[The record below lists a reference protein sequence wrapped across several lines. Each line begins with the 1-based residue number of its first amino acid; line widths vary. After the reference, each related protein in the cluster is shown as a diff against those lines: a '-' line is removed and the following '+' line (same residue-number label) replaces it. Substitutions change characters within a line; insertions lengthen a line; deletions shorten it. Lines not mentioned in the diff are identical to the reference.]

1 MKDSN
6 QKFESIAMLELKRI
20 IKMDLLFGPG
30 KNLSL
35 RNLNNIV
42 GSKNQNHLKVK
53 SPPKIFTIRI

>member
-1 MKDSN
+1 MQPKAWNIEFVKDSN
-6 QKFESIAMLELKRI
+6 QKFENIAMLELKRN

-42 GSKNQNHLKVK
+42 GSKNQNHLKV
-53 SPPKIFTIRI
+53 